1 MSVVVTY
8 VRLSHEQLERAA
20 LHPDVI
26 HRLGGEEDHPAY
38 GGAETLYFDK
48 AYEPIAWLLSPL
60 ARAQAD
66 HTDRLFRN
74 PDEPDEAARSRVAA
88 MKAMPIDPAW
98 EALHGDRGHVD
109 PRFDIGLDPPAVM
122 SPDKVRALSEVLDK
136 ISRADLERHFDLAEM
151 DRLDLCYLDE
161 EDVMDEYVLPEFER
175 LQAFYRAAA
184 ANNQV
189 VMVLFT

>member
-1 MSVVVTY
+1 MSVVATY
-8 VRLSHEQLERAA
+8 VRLSPAQLERAA

-26 HRLGGEEDHPAY
+26 HLLGGEEGHPLF
-38 GGAETLYFDK
+38 GGAGTLYFDK
-48 AYEPIAWLLSPL
+48 AYQPIAWLLSPL

-66 HTDRLFRN
+66 HTDRLIGN
-74 PDEPDEAARSRVAA
+74 PNEPDEAARGRVAA

-98 EALHGDRGHVD
+98 EALHGDRSHVD
-109 PRFDIGLDPPAVM
+109 ARFDIGLDPPAVM
-122 SPDKVRALSEVLDK
+122 SPDKVRMLSEVLDK
-136 ISRADLERHFDLAEM
+136 ISRADLERYFDLAEM

-161 EDVMDEYVLPEFER
+161 EDVMDEYILPEFER

-184 ANNQV
+184 ANDQI